1 MEEWL
6 SVIGR
11 LARKERS
18 RDWWWEEIDDAD
30 AWQEEESLVR
40 RRVERREA
48 VERRFL
54 IRFRRPVS
62 PDGLLDEGAPTEE
75 GLSSDSS
82 LASHYTGGQAR
93 KRRRRPTP
101 SPSSSAAARAV
112 PQPLPWPLCE
122 HAPDPLV
129 PARLRHLCSRCG
141 WTGHNR
147 RSCVAEWRS
156 LEGHVASGR
165 IAQMREEGLS
175 RMRKRLRDRRKE
187 SARRARVVYHEHR
200 GTSLK
205 TMAAGGSVPSGT
217 TFLA

>member
-18 RDWWWEEIDDAD
+18 RDWWWEEIEDPEV
-30 AWQEEESLVR
+30 WEEEETRVR

-54 IRFRRPVS
+54 IRFCRPVL
-62 PDGLLDEGAPTEE
+62 PEGLLEEGAPTEE
-75 GLSSDSS
+75 GFSSDSS
-82 LASHYTGGQAR
+82 LSSHYTGGRAR
-93 KRRRRPTP
+93 KRRRLPTP
-101 SPSSSAAARAV
+101 NPSSRA
-112 PQPLPWPLCE
+112 QEPLPLLWTE
-122 HAPDPLV
+122 GAPEPEA
-129 PARLRHLCSRCG
+129 PHRLRHLCSRCG

-147 RSCVAEWRS
+147 RSCAAEWRT

-165 IAQMREEGLS
+165 IGEMREEGVS
-175 RMRKRLRDRRKE
+175 RMRKRLRERRKE

-205 TMAAGGSVPSGT
+205 TMATQPAAPPST
-217 TFLA
+217 RFSRR